1 MEPKDLKNSVV
12 ELSGALVEPETVN
25 DQDVAEETVE
35 QSEVIEVVEDEKAV
49 EEVLEKS
56 LDEPV
61 ESSVQEVIEE
71 VIPEVIEVT
80 ELPVSEE
87 TVEQTEVIEV
97 VEDEKAVEEVL
108 EKSIAEPDES
118 SVQEVVEEDIPEF
131 IEVTEL
137 PVAEE
142 IVAVIEVPVEEVLEE
157 SVTEPAESSVQEVV
171 EEIIPEVIEVT
182 KLPVA
187 DEIVAVVEEPVKLI
201 AEDILTEEII
211 SPEVVEVAIE
221 PVVELVKTK
230 VSIDDI
236 PTIEELIDISEEELE
251 LHDEEILDET
261 SPIIRAADYANLSEI
276 DLINELR
283 ILLQNDDFE
292 SIKDNVDAIK
302 INFFRRYR
310 TNIEL
315 QKTAFTEAGGNLE
328 EFKAEPDPYELDLRN
343 LLKQYQDIRSE
354 HNKKIDETK
363 DANLQKKYEII
374 EEIKALINNKESI
387 NKTFHDFRD
396 LQNRWREIGL
406 VPQAK
411 LKDLWDTYHHHV
423 ENFYDF
429 IKINKELRDLDLKKN
444 LEIKM
449 EICEKSEELLVEP
462 SIIKAFNV
470 LQKYHE
476 QWREVGPVPRDKK
489 DELWERFKAA
499 TSIINKKHQDYFEG
513 RKSDQK
519 KNLDA
524 KIALC
529 EKVEDIAASEIDAH
543 RDWDD
548 RSKELIELQK
558 VWRTIGFAP
567 KKDNNKIYERFRIA
581 SDKFFDRKREFYNQN
596 KEEQQNNLQLKTDLC
611 VQAEALKDSTDWKK
625 TADEFIN
632 IQRAWKEI
640 GPVPRKFSDVIWKR
654 FRAACDYFFENKS
667 KHFSSI
673 DGEQSDN
680 LRRKKELL
688 EEVKQFTLSGDDNA
702 DLDKLKEFQRR
713 FTDIGHV
720 PFRDKDAIQNDFR
733 DVINRHFDTLR
744 IDEKR
749 RNLMKFKNKVSNNTS
764 SGKGQNKNRF
774 EREKYMT
781 KLKQMETDL
790 ALLDNNIGFFAN
802 TKNASALI
810 EDVNQ
815 KIISTKEKIEF
826 LKEKIRI
833 MDSMEDDE

>member
-1 MEPKDLKNSVV
+1 MEPKDLKNSEV
-12 ELSGALVEPETVN
+12 ELSGAQVEPETVN
-25 DQDVAEETVE
+25 DQDVTEESVD
-35 QSEVIEVVEDEKAV
+35 QAEVIEVDEVENAV
-49 EEVLEKS
+49 AEVTEEIVA
-56 LDEPV
+56 EPV
-61 ESSVQEVIEE
+61 ESAVQETEEVAVPEVTETEAEPVVEEVSAVVEEKVEEVVAPEVAEVEIETVVEAVEPEVQEV
-71 VIPEVIEVT
+71 VIAEAVAE
-80 ELPVSEE
+80 PVSEE
-87 TVEQTEVIEV
+87 
-97 VEDEKAVEEVL
+97 
-108 EKSIAEPDES
+108 
-118 SVQEVVEEDIPEF
+118 IP
-131 IEVTEL
+131 
-137 PVAEE
+137 
-142 IVAVIEVPVEEVLEE
+142 
-157 SVTEPAESSVQEVV
+157 S
-171 EEIIPEVIEVT
+171 
-182 KLPVA
+182 
-187 DEIVAVVEEPVKLI
+187 
-201 AEDILTEEII
+201 
-211 SPEVVEVAIE
+211 
-221 PVVELVKTK
+221 
-230 VSIDDI
+230 
-236 PTIEELIDISEEELE
+236 IEELIDVSEDDLLIDEEE
-251 LHDEEILDET
+251 HQEENPQKAKL
-261 SPIIRAADYANLSEI
+261 ADYANLSEVE
-276 DLINELR
+276 LINALR
-283 ILLQNDDFE
+283 TLLASEDFE
-292 SIKDNVDAIK
+292 SVREDIDAIK
-302 INFFRRYR
+302 IYFFRLYR
-310 TNIEL
+310 ANIEA
-315 QKTAFTEAGGNLE
+315 QKAAFVAAGGNLE

-343 LLKQYQDIRSE
+343 LLKQYQDRRNE
-354 HNKKIDETK
+354 HNKRSDELK
-363 DANLQKKYEII
+363 EENLLKKYEII

-387 NKTFHDFRD
+387 NKTFHDFRE
-396 LQNRWREIGL
+396 LQNRWREIGS

-444 LEIKM
+444 LETKI

-513 RKSDQK
+513 RKSEQK

-529 EKVEDIAASEIDAH
+529 EKVEEIANAEIDVH
-543 RDWDD
+543 RDWDE

-596 KEEQQNNLQLKTDLC
+596 KEEQNTNLQLKTDLC
-611 VQAEALKDSTDWKK
+611 MQAEALKDSTEWKK
-625 TADEFIN
+625 TADEFIA
-632 IQRAWKEI
+632 IQKAWKEI
-640 GPVPRKFSDVIWKR
+640 GPVPRKYSDVIWKR
-654 FRAACDYFFENKS
+654 FRAACDFFFENKS

-673 DGEQSDN
+673 DGEQLEN
-680 LRRKKELL
+680 LRMKKELL
-688 EEVKQFTLSGDDNA
+688 EEVKQFSLSGDDGA
-702 DLDKLKEFQRR
+702 DLDKLKDFQRR

-720 PFRDKDAIQNDFR
+720 PFKDKDAIQNDFR
-733 DVINRHFDTLR
+733 DVINKHFDALR

-749 RNLMKFKNKVSNNTS
+749 RNLMKFKNKVVNNTTT
-764 SGKGQNKNRF
+764 GRGQNKMRF
-774 EREKYMT
+774 EREKYMI

-810 EDVNQ
+810 DDVNQ
-815 KIISTKEKIEF
+815 KIASTKEKIEF

>member
-1 MEPKDLKNSVV
+1 MEPKDLKNSVE
-12 ELSGALVEPETVN
+12 ELSGALVEPVTVN
-25 DQDVAEETVE
+25 DQDVAEESDV
-35 QSEVIEVVEDEKAV
+35 QSEVIEVVEDV
-49 EEVLEKS
+49 QIIEEVIEDS
-56 LDEPV
+56 LSEPV
-61 ESSVQEVIEE
+61 ESSVQEVVED
-71 VIPEVIEVT
+71 VIPEVIIAT
-80 ELPVSEE
+80 EE
-87 TVEQTEVIEV
+87 
-97 VEDEKAVEEVL
+97 
-108 EKSIAEPDES
+108 
-118 SVQEVVEEDIPEF
+118 
-131 IEVTEL
+131 

-142 IVAVIEVPVEEVLEE
+142 IV
-157 SVTEPAESSVQEVV
+157 
-171 EEIIPEVIEVT
+171 
-182 KLPVA
+182 
-187 DEIVAVVEEPVKLI
+187 DVVEEPEVLITEEVVAEVAVI
-201 AEDILTEEII
+201 AEE
-211 SPEVVEVAIE
+211 SEVAAE
-221 PVVELVKTK
+221 PAIELVKTE
-230 VSIDDI
+230 IAADDI
-236 PTIEELIDISEEELE
+236 PTIEELIDISEEDLD
-251 LHDEEILDET
+251 LHDEEIMDET
-261 SPIIRAADYANLSEI
+261 SPIIRAADYASLSEI
-276 DLINELR
+276 ELINELR
-283 ILLQNDDFE
+283 TLLQNDDFE

-302 INFFRRYR
+302 ISFFRRYR
-310 TNIEL
+310 ANIET
-315 QKTAFTEAGGNLE
+315 QKTAFVEAGGNLE
-328 EFKAEPDPYELDLRN
+328 DFKAEPDPYELDLRN
-343 LLKQYQDIRSE
+343 LLKQYQDVRNE

-374 EEIKALINNKESI
+374 EEIKSLINNKESI

-396 LQNRWREIGL
+396 LQNRWRDIGL

-462 SIIKAFNV
+462 SIIKAFNI

-529 EKVEDIAASEIDAH
+529 EKVEEIASSEIEAH

-632 IQRAWKEI
+632 IQKAWKEI

-749 RNLMKFKNKVSNNTS
+749 RNLMKFKNKVSNNIT

>member
-1 MEPKDLKNSVV
+1 MEPKDLKNSQE
-12 ELSGALVEPETVN
+12 ELSGMLVVSETVDDQSITEESVNEPEVI
-25 DQDVAEETVE
+25 VL
-35 QSEVIEVVEDEKAV
+35 SEVENAV
-49 EEVLEKS
+49 EEVAEVS
-56 LDEPV
+56 VDEAV
-61 ESSVQEVIEE
+61 ESAIHESEEVEAPEVNETETQLEEEEVVAQEVPEEIELEVAVVEEVITSEIEETLAVVAEEEVAIETETEVIIPEVEAEVIEE
-71 VIPEVIEVT
+71 VLEILPEPELEAEV
-80 ELPVSEE
+80 
-87 TVEQTEVIEV
+87 
-97 VEDEKAVEEVL
+97 
-108 EKSIAEPDES
+108 KS
-118 SVQEVVEEDIPEF
+118 
-131 IEVTEL
+131 
-137 PVAEE
+137 
-142 IVAVIEVPVEEVLEE
+142 VLEE
-157 SVTEPAESSVQEVV
+157 
-171 EEIIPEVIEVT
+171 IP
-182 KLPVA
+182 
-187 DEIVAVVEEPVKLI
+187 
-201 AEDILTEEII
+201 
-211 SPEVVEVAIE
+211 S
-221 PVVELVKTK
+221 
-230 VSIDDI
+230 
-236 PTIEELIDISEEELE
+236 IEELIDVSEDDLE
-251 LHDEEILDET
+251 IHEDDLLDES
-261 SPIIRAADYANLSEI
+261 SPKHKMADYADLDEI
-276 DLINELR
+276 GLITELR
-283 ILLQNDDFE
+283 ALLQNDDFDR
-292 SIKDNVDAIK
+292 IRDDVDAIK

-310 TNIEL
+310 ANIEA
-315 QKTAFTEAGGNLE
+315 QKAAFVSAGGDIA
-328 EFKAEPDPYELDLRN
+328 EFIVEPDPYELDLRN
-343 LLKQYQDIRSE
+343 LLKQYQDIRNE
-354 HNKKIDETK
+354 HNRRADESK
-363 DANLQKKYEII
+363 DDNLQRKYDII
-374 EEIKALINNKESI
+374 EEIKSLINNKESI

-396 LQNRWREIGL
+396 LQNRWRETGP

-444 LEIKM
+444 LEAKM

-489 DELWERFKAA
+489 DELWERFKSA
-499 TSIINKKHQDYFEG
+499 TSIINKKHQDYFES

-529 EKVEDIAASEIDAH
+529 EKVEEISTVEIENH

-548 RSKELIELQK
+548 KSKELIELQK

-596 KEEQQNNLQLKTDLC
+596 KEEQQTNLQLKTDLC
-611 VQAEALKDSTDWKK
+611 SQAEALKDSTDWKK

-632 IQRAWKEI
+632 IQKAWKEI
-640 GPVPRKFSDVIWKR
+640 GPVPRKFSDIIWKR
-654 FRAACDYFFENKS
+654 FRSACDFFFESKS

-680 LRRKKELL
+680 LRRKRALL

-702 DLDKLKEFQRR
+702 DLDKLKDFQRQ
-713 FTDIGHV
+713 FTEIGHV
-720 PFRDKDAIQNDFR
+720 PFKDKDSIQNEFR

-749 RNLMKFKNKVSNNTS
+749 RNLMKFKSKVATNTS
-764 SGKGQNKNRF
+764 TGRGQNKMRF

-815 KIISTKEKIEF
+815 KIINTKEKIEF

-833 MDSMEDDE
+833 MDAMEDGE

>member
-1 MEPKDLKNSVV
+1 MEPKDLKNSPV
-12 ELSGALVEPETVN
+12 ELSGTPVEPETVN
-25 DQDVAEETVE
+25 DQIVAEETVE
-35 QSEVIEVVEDEKAV
+35 QPEAIEVAEVVDSV
-49 EEVLEKS
+49 EEVAE
-56 LDEPV
+56 
-61 ESSVQEVIEE
+61 ESAPETAETAIQESEE
-71 VIPEVIEVT
+71 VIVPEVNEVAA
-80 ELPVSEE
+80 EEEPVAEKVEEAASE
-87 TVEQTEVIEV
+87 
-97 VEDEKAVEEVL
+97 VEEVATP
-108 EKSIAEPDES
+108 E
-118 SVQEVVEEDIPEF
+118 VNEVVAEEAAE
-131 IEVTEL
+131 E

-142 IVAVIEVPVEEVLEE
+142 IKAETAPEVETSVVPEVNEVAAEEEPVAEKVEEAVSEVEEVATPEVNE
-157 SVTEPAESSVQEVV
+157 VVTEEVV
-171 EEIIPEVIEVT
+171 EESVAEDVQSPVQEIEETVASEAIATEDEPAVEEVVAEIEVEAA
-182 KLPVA
+182 A
-187 DEIVAVVEEPVKLI
+187 DEIP
-201 AEDILTEEII
+201 
-211 SPEVVEVAIE
+211 S
-221 PVVELVKTK
+221 
-230 VSIDDI
+230 
-236 PTIEELIDISEEELE
+236 IEELIDITEDDLE
-251 LHDEEILDET
+251 IHEDEILDES
-261 SPIIRAADYANLSEI
+261 SPKIKAADYANLSEVE
-276 DLINELR
+276 LINALR

-292 SIKDNVDAIK
+292 SIRDDVDAIK

-310 TNIEL
+310 ANIEA
-315 QKTAFTEAGGNLE
+315 QKTAYTETGGDLAQFT
-328 EFKAEPDPYELDLRN
+328 AEPDPYELDLRN
-343 LLKQYQDIRSE
+343 LLKQYQDIKNE
-354 HNKKIDETK
+354 HNKKIDELK
-363 DANLQKKYEII
+363 EVNLQKKYEII

-387 NKTFHDFRD
+387 NKTFHEFRE
-396 LQNRWREIGL
+396 LQNQWREIGL

-444 LEIKM
+444 LELKM
-449 EICEKSEELLVEP
+449 EICEKTEELLVEP
-462 SIIKAFNV
+462 SIIKAFNI

-529 EKVEDIAASEIDAH
+529 EKVEEIANTEIESH
-543 RDWDD
+543 RDWDE
-548 RSKELIELQK
+548 RSRELIELQK

-567 KKDNNKIYERFRIA
+567 KKDNNRIYERFRIA

-611 VQAEALKDSTDWKK
+611 IQAEALKDSTDWKK

-632 IQRAWKEI
+632 IQKAWKEI
-640 GPVPRKFSDVIWKR
+640 GPVPRKYSDVIWKR
-654 FRAACDYFFENKS
+654 FRAACDYFFENKA

-673 DGEQSDN
+673 DGEQAEN
-680 LRRKKELL
+680 LKKKKELL
-688 EEVKQFTLSGDDNA
+688 EEVREFALTGDDNA
-702 DLDKLKEFQRR
+702 DLDKLKDFQRR
-713 FTDIGHV
+713 FTEIGHV

-733 DVINRHFDTLR
+733 DLINKHFDTLR

-749 RNLMKFKNKVSNNTS
+749 RNLMKFKNKVASNTA

-781 KLKQMETDL
+781 KLKQMESDL

-802 TKNASALI
+802 TKNAEALI

-815 KIISTKEKIEF
+815 KIAVTKEKIEF

-833 MDSMEDDE
+833 MDAMDDDE

>member
-1 MEPKDLKNSVV
+1 MEPKDLKNSVN
-12 ELSGALVEPETVN
+12 ELSGELVEPETVN
-25 DQDVAEETVE
+25 RQDVAEESEV
-35 QSEVIEVVEDEKAV
+35 QSEVIEVVEDVKTV
-49 EEVLEKS
+49 EEVAVES
-56 LDEPV
+56 VIEPV
-61 ESSVQEVIEE
+61 
-71 VIPEVIEVT
+71 
-80 ELPVSEE
+80 
-87 TVEQTEVIEV
+87 
-97 VEDEKAVEEVL
+97 DA
-108 EKSIAEPDES
+108 
-118 SVQEVVEEDIPEF
+118 SVQEVVEESIPEVVVA
-131 IEVTEL
+131 IEES
-137 PVAEE
+137 VAEE
-142 IVAVIEVPVEEVLEE
+142 VNVVADEPDLKTLDEIVPEMNVSSEE
-157 SVTEPAESSVQEVV
+157 SVDKSETVV
-171 EEIIPEVIEVT
+171 GT
-182 KLPVA
+182 
-187 DEIVAVVEEPVKLI
+187 DEIAPVT
-201 AEDILTEEII
+201 D
-211 SPEVVEVAIE
+211 V
-221 PVVELVKTK
+221 
-230 VSIDDI
+230 I
-236 PTIEELIDISEEELE
+236 PTIEELIDISEEELD
-251 LHDEEILDET
+251 LHDEEILDEN
-261 SPIIRAADYANLSEI
+261 SPIVRAADYANLSEI
-276 DLINELR
+276 ELIAELR
-283 ILLQNDDFE
+283 TLLQNGDFE
-292 SIKDNVDAIK
+292 SVKDNVDAIK
-302 INFFRRYR
+302 ISFFRRYR
-310 TNIEL
+310 ANIEA
-315 QKTAFTEAGGNLE
+315 QKTAFVESGGNLE

-343 LLKQYQDIRSE
+343 LLKQYQDIRNE

-363 DANLQKKYEII
+363 EANLQKKYEII

-396 LQNRWREIGL
+396 LQNRWRDIGL

-462 SIIKAFNV
+462 SIIKAFNI

-529 EKVEDIAASEIDAH
+529 EKVEEIANSEIDAH

-632 IQRAWKEI
+632 IQKAWKEI

-667 KHFSSI
+667 KHFSSV

-680 LRRKKELL
+680 LRKKKELL
-688 EEVKQFTLSGDDNA
+688 EEVKQFTLTGDDNA
-702 DLDKLKEFQRR
+702 DLDKLKDFQRR
-713 FTDIGHV
+713 FTEIGHV

-733 DVINRHFDTLR
+733 DVINKHFDTLR

-749 RNLMKFKNKVSNNTS
+749 RNLMKFKNKVANNTS

-810 EDVNQ
+810 DDVNQ

>member
-1 MEPKDLKNSVV
+1 MEPKDLKNSVI

-25 DQDVAEETVE
+25 DQNVAEE
-35 QSEVIEVVEDEKAV
+35 S
-49 EEVLEKS
+49 
-56 LDEPV
+56 
-61 ESSVQEVIEE
+61 
-71 VIPEVIEVT
+71 
-80 ELPVSEE
+80 
-87 TVEQTEVIEV
+87 VEQTEVIEV
-97 VEDEKAVEEVL
+97 AEDEKPIEIVAEV
-108 EKSIAEPDES
+108 SVAEVDVPVIQEADEANT
-118 SVQEVVEEDIPEF
+118 PE
-131 IEVTEL
+131 INE
-137 PVAEE
+137 PVAELAGE
-142 IVAVIEVPVEEVLEE
+142 
-157 SVTEPAESSVQEVV
+157 EVV
-171 EEIIPEVIEVT
+171 EEIETEPEVVETI
-182 KLPVA
+182 
-187 DEIVAVVEEPVKLI
+187 VEEPVEVHSPETNEPE
-201 AEDILTEEII
+201 AELAGEEVVADVDIETVTNTVEAAVPEVEAEVSEII
-211 SPEVVEVAIE
+211 ETVSE
-221 PVVELVKTK
+221 PVKSEVIEINTQESPV
-230 VSIDDI
+230 DEI
-236 PTIEELIDISEEELE
+236 PSIEELIDISEDDLEIHEDDMLEESGPKAKL
-251 LHDEEILDET
+251 
-261 SPIIRAADYANLSEI
+261 ADYASLSEI
-276 DLINELR
+276 ELINSLR
-283 ILLQNDDFE
+283 TLLEKDDFE
-292 SIKDNVDAIK
+292 SIRDDIDAIK
-302 INFFRRYR
+302 IHFFRRYR
-310 TNIEL
+310 ANIEA
-315 QKTAFTEAGGNLE
+315 QKALFVEAGGNLE
-328 EFKAEPDPYELDLRN
+328 EFKAEPDPNELDLRN
-343 LLKQYQDIRSE
+343 LLKHYQDIRNE
-354 HNKKIDETK
+354 HNKKVDEDK
-363 DANLQKKYEII
+363 EANLQKKYDII
-374 EEIKALINNKESI
+374 EEIKSLINNKESI
-387 NKTFHDFRD
+387 NKTFHDFRE

-444 LEIKM
+444 LETKI

-462 SIIKAFNV
+462 SIIKAFNI

-513 RKSDQK
+513 RKSEQK

-529 EKVEDIAASEIDAH
+529 EKVEEIAKAEIEVH

-596 KEEQQNNLQLKTDLC
+596 KEEQQNNLQMKTDLC
-611 VQAEALKDSTDWKK
+611 IQAEALKDSTDWKK

-632 IQRAWKEI
+632 IQKAWKEI

-654 FRAACDYFFENKS
+654 FRSACDYFFENKA

-673 DGEQSDN
+673 DGEQSGN
-680 LRRKKELL
+680 LKLKRDLL
-688 EEVKQFTLSGDDNA
+688 EEVKQFALTGDDNA
-702 DLDKLKEFQRR
+702 DLDKLKDFQRR
-713 FTDIGHV
+713 FTEIGHV
-720 PFRDKDAIQNDFR
+720 PFKDKDSIQNEFR

-749 RNLMKFKNKVSNNTS
+749 RNLMKFKSKVVNNTTT
-764 SGKGQNKNRF
+764 GRGQNKMRF

-781 KLKQMETDL
+781 KLKQMESDL

-815 KIISTKEKIEF
+815 KIINTKEKIEF

-833 MDSMEDDE
+833 MDAMEDDE

>member
-1 MEPKDLKNSVV
+1 MEPKDLKNSNV
-12 ELSGALVEPETVN
+12 ELSDTALVSETVD
-25 DQDVAEETVE
+25 DQNIAEETVE
-35 QSEVIEVVEDEKAV
+35 QAEVIEVANVEDAV
-49 EEVLEKS
+49 EEV
-56 LDEPV
+56 V
-61 ESSVQEVIEE
+61 EESA
-71 VIPEVIEVT
+71 P
-80 ELPVSEE
+80 E
-87 TVEQTEVIEV
+87 TVESAIQEAEEAIAPEINEPEAELAEEKVEVLAEAETAVVDEGVEEQEPEIDDVILTEVIEPETETV
-97 VEDEKAVEEVL
+97 QEEVKIEL
-108 EKSIAEPDES
+108 HS
-118 SVQEVVEEDIPEF
+118 EE
-131 IEVTEL
+131 
-137 PVAEE
+137 
-142 IVAVIEVPVEEVLEE
+142 
-157 SVTEPAESSVQEVV
+157 
-171 EEIIPEVIEVT
+171 
-182 KLPVA
+182 
-187 DEIVAVVEEPVKLI
+187 
-201 AEDILTEEII
+201 
-211 SPEVVEVAIE
+211 
-221 PVVELVKTK
+221 
-230 VSIDDI
+230 I
-236 PTIEELIDISEEELE
+236 PTIEELIDVSEEDLE
-251 LHDEEILDET
+251 IHEDDLLDENN
-261 SPIIRAADYANLSEI
+261 PKLKMADYADLDEAG
-276 DLINELR
+276 LINELR
-283 ILLQNDDFE
+283 TLMQNDDFDR
-292 SIKDNVDAIK
+292 IRDDVDAIK
-302 INFFRRYR
+302 INFFRLYR
-310 TNIEL
+310 ANIEA
-315 QKTAFTEAGGNLE
+315 QKAAFATAGGDIA
-328 EFKAEPDPYELDLRN
+328 EFKAEPDPNELDLRN
-343 LLKQYQDIRSE
+343 LLKVYQDRRNE
-354 HNKKIDETK
+354 HNKKVDESK
-363 DANLQKKYEII
+363 ESNLQKKYDII

-396 LQNRWREIGL
+396 LQDKWRMIGP

-444 LEIKM
+444 LETKM

-529 EKVEDIAASEIDAH
+529 ENVEQISLVEIDNH
-543 RDWDD
+543 RDWDEK
-548 RSKELIELQK
+548 SKELIELQK

-596 KEEQQNNLQLKTDLC
+596 KEEQQVNLQLKTDLC
-611 VQAEALKDSTDWKK
+611 LQAEALKDSTDWKK
-625 TADEFIN
+625 TADEFIT
-632 IQRAWKEI
+632 IQKAWKEI
-640 GPVPRKFSDVIWKR
+640 GPVPRKFSDIIWKR
-654 FRAACDYFFENKS
+654 FRSACDSFFESKA

-680 LRRKKELL
+680 LRRKRALL
-688 EEVKQFTLSGDDNA
+688 EEVKQFALTGDDSA
-702 DLDKLKEFQRR
+702 DLDKLKDFQRQ
-713 FTDIGHV
+713 FTEIGHV
-720 PFRDKDAIQNDFR
+720 PFKDKDAIQNEFR

-749 RNLMKFKNKVSNNTS
+749 RNLMKFKSKVANNTT
-764 SGKGQNKNRF
+764 SGRGQNKMRF

-781 KLKQMETDL
+781 KLKQMESDL

-810 EDVNQ
+810 DDVNQ
-815 KIISTKEKIEF
+815 KIANTKEKIEF

-833 MDSMEDDE
+833 MDAMEDDE

>member
-1 MEPKDLKNSVV
+1 MEPKDLKNSKE
-12 ELSGALVEPETVN
+12 ELSGAPVEPETIN
-25 DQDVAEETVE
+25 DQIVAEETVE
-35 QSEVIEVVEDEKAV
+35 QSEVIEVAEVENAV
-49 EEVLEKS
+49 EEVAEES
-56 LDEPV
+56 APETV
-61 ESSVQEVIEE
+61 ESAVQEVVEE
-71 VIPEVIEVT
+71 VIPEVIE
-80 ELPVSEE
+80 
-87 TVEQTEVIEV
+87 EV
-97 VEDEKAVEEVL
+97 
-108 EKSIAEPDES
+108 AE
-118 SVQEVVEEDIPEF
+118 
-131 IEVTEL
+131 

-142 IVAVIEVPVEEVLEE
+142 IEA
-157 SVTEPAESSVQEVV
+157 VV
-171 EEIIPEVIEVT
+171 EETAPEVETVVEVTEELSTPEVIEES
-182 KLPVA
+182 VA
-187 DEIVAVVEEPVKLI
+187 
-201 AEDILTEEII
+201 
-211 SPEVVEVAIE
+211 E
-221 PVVELVKTK
+221 PVVDE
-230 VSIDDI
+230 I
-236 PTIEELIDISEEELE
+236 PSIEELIDISEEDLE
-251 LHDEEILDET
+251 LHEDHVLDES
-261 SPIIRAADYANLSEI
+261 SPIIKAADYANLSEV

-283 ILLQNDDFE
+283 NLLQNEDFD
-292 SIKDNVDAIK
+292 SIKDDVDAIK

-310 TNIEL
+310 ANIEA
-315 QKTAFTEAGGNLE
+315 QKATFAEAGGNLE

-343 LLKQYQDIRSE
+343 LLKQYQDIRNE

-363 DANLQKKYEII
+363 EINLQKKYEII

-444 LEIKM
+444 LETKM

-462 SIIKAFNV
+462 SIIKAFNI

-499 TSIINKKHQDYFEG
+499 TSIINKKHQDYFED

-524 KIALC
+524 KVALC
-529 EKVEDIAASEIDAH
+529 EKVEEIANGEIDAH
-543 RDWDD
+543 RDWDE

-632 IQRAWKEI
+632 IQKAWKEI

-654 FRAACDYFFENKS
+654 FRAACDYFFENKA

-673 DGEQSDN
+673 DGEQAEN
-680 LRRKKELL
+680 LRLKRELL
-688 EEVKQFTLSGDDNA
+688 EEVKQFALSGDDGA
-702 DLDKLKEFQRR
+702 DLDKLKDFQRR

-720 PFRDKDAIQNDFR
+720 PFRDKDAIQNEFR

-749 RNLMKFKNKVSNNTS
+749 RNLMKFKNKVANNVS

-815 KIISTKEKIEF
+815 KIASTKEKIEF

-833 MDSMEDDE
+833 MDAMEDDE

>member
-1 MEPKDLKNSVV
+1 MEPKDLKNSVI

-35 QSEVIEVVEDEKAV
+35 QSEVIEVTEVENAV
-49 EEVLEKS
+49 EEEIEES
-56 LDEPV
+56 LPIAV
-61 ESSVQEVIEE
+61 ESAVQEVVEE
-71 VIPEVIEVT
+71 VIPEVIEVAPEPVAEEVDAEVEEFKVAEAET
-80 ELPVSEE
+80 EFVEVEELVTEE
-87 TVEQTEVIEV
+87 TVTPEV
-97 VEDEKAVEEVL
+97 VEH
-108 EKSIAEPDES
+108 IAEPD
-118 SVQEVVEEDIPEF
+118 VDEVKMEF
-131 IEVTEL
+131 AT
-137 PVAEE
+137 
-142 IVAVIEVPVEEVLEE
+142 
-157 SVTEPAESSVQEVV
+157 
-171 EEIIPEVIEVT
+171 
-182 KLPVA
+182 
-187 DEIVAVVEEPVKLI
+187 
-201 AEDILTEEII
+201 
-211 SPEVVEVAIE
+211 
-221 PVVELVKTK
+221 
-230 VSIDDI
+230 DDI
-236 PTIEELIDISEEELE
+236 PSIEELIDISEEDIE
-251 LHDEEILDET
+251 LHDEEILDES
-261 SPIIRAADYANLSEI
+261 SPVIKAADYANLSEV
-276 DLINELR
+276 DLIAELR
-283 ILLQNDDFE
+283 NLLQNDDFE
-292 SIKDNVDAIK
+292 SIKDDVDAIK

-310 TNIEL
+310 ANIEA
-315 QKTAFTEAGGNLE
+315 QKALFAEAGGNLE

-343 LLKQYQDIRSE
+343 LLKQYQDRRNE

-406 VPQAK
+406 VPQSK

-462 SIIKAFNV
+462 SIIKAFNI

-519 KNLDA
+519 RNLDA

-529 EKVEDIAASEIDAH
+529 EKVEEIAKSEIDAH

-567 KKDNNKIYERFRIA
+567 KKDNNRIYERFRIA

-596 KEEQQNNLQLKTDLC
+596 KEEQQNNLQLKIDLC
-611 VQAEALKDSTDWKK
+611 IQAEALKDSTDWKK
-625 TADEFIN
+625 TADEFIS

-654 FRAACDYFFENKS
+654 FRSACDYFFENKS
-667 KHFSSI
+667 KHFSSV
-673 DGEQSDN
+673 DGEQSEN
-680 LRRKKELL
+680 LRKKKELL
-688 EEVKQFTLSGDDNA
+688 EEVKHFTLSGDDNA

-733 DVINRHFDTLR
+733 DMINRHFDTLR

-749 RNLMKFKNKVSNNTS
+749 RNLMKFKNKVANNTA

-781 KLKQMETDL
+781 KLKQLETDL

-802 TKNASALI
+802 TKSASALI
-810 EDVNQ
+810 DDVNQ
-815 KIISTKEKIEF
+815 KIVSTKEKIEF

-833 MDSMEDDE
+833 MDSMEDD

>member
-1 MEPKDLKNSVV
+1 MEPKDLKNSKE
-12 ELSGALVEPETVN
+12 ELSGAPVEPETIN
-25 DQDVAEETVE
+25 DQIVAEETVE
-35 QSEVIEVVEDEKAV
+35 QSEVIEVAEVENAV
-49 EEVLEKS
+49 EEVAEES
-56 LDEPV
+56 APETV
-61 ESSVQEVIEE
+61 ESAVQEVVEE
-71 VIPEVIEVT
+71 VIPEVIE
-80 ELPVSEE
+80 E
-87 TVEQTEVIEV
+87 
-97 VEDEKAVEEVL
+97 A
-108 EKSIAEPDES
+108 AE
-118 SVQEVVEEDIPEF
+118 
-131 IEVTEL
+131 

-142 IVAVIEVPVEEVLEE
+142 IE
-157 SVTEPAESSVQEVV
+157 
-171 EEIIPEVIEVT
+171 
-182 KLPVA
+182 
-187 DEIVAVVEEPVKLI
+187 AVVEETAPEVE
-201 AEDILTEEII
+201 AVVDVTEEL
-211 SPEVVEVAIE
+211 STPEVVRESVAE
-221 PVVELVKTK
+221 PVVDE
-230 VSIDDI
+230 I
-236 PTIEELIDISEEELE
+236 PSIEELIDISEEDLE
-251 LHDEEILDET
+251 LHEDHILDES
-261 SPIIRAADYANLSEI
+261 SPIIKAADYANLSEV

-283 ILLQNDDFE
+283 NLLQNDDFE
-292 SIKDNVDAIK
+292 SIKDDVDAIK

-310 TNIEL
+310 ANIEA
-315 QKTAFTEAGGNLE
+315 QKAAFAEAGGNLE

-363 DANLQKKYEII
+363 EANLQKKYEII

-444 LEIKM
+444 METKM

-462 SIIKAFNV
+462 SIIKAFNI

-499 TSIINKKHQDYFEG
+499 TSIINKKHQDYFED

-524 KIALC
+524 KVALC
-529 EKVEDIAASEIDAH
+529 EKVEEIANGEIDAH
-543 RDWDD
+543 RDWDE

-632 IQRAWKEI
+632 IQKAWKEI

-654 FRAACDYFFENKS
+654 FRAACDYFFENKA

-673 DGEQSDN
+673 DGEQAEN
-680 LRRKKELL
+680 LRLKRELL
-688 EEVKQFTLSGDDNA
+688 EEVKQFALSGDDGA
-702 DLDKLKEFQRR
+702 DLDKLKDFQRR

-720 PFRDKDAIQNDFR
+720 PFRDKDAIQNEFR

-749 RNLMKFKNKVSNNTS
+749 RNLMKFKNKVANNVS

-774 EREKYMT
+774 EREKYMI

-815 KIISTKEKIEF
+815 KIASTKEKIEF

-833 MDSMEDDE
+833 MDAMEDDE

>member
-1 MEPKDLKNSVV
+1 MEPKDLKNSVI

-25 DQDVAEETVE
+25 DQNVAEE
-35 QSEVIEVVEDEKAV
+35 S
-49 EEVLEKS
+49 
-56 LDEPV
+56 
-61 ESSVQEVIEE
+61 
-71 VIPEVIEVT
+71 
-80 ELPVSEE
+80 
-87 TVEQTEVIEV
+87 VEQTEVIEV
-97 VEDEKAVEEVL
+97 AEDEKPIEIVAEV
-108 EKSIAEPDES
+108 SVAEVDVPVIQEADEANT
-118 SVQEVVEEDIPEF
+118 PE
-131 IEVTEL
+131 INE
-137 PVAEE
+137 PVAELAGE
-142 IVAVIEVPVEEVLEE
+142 
-157 SVTEPAESSVQEVV
+157 EVV
-171 EEIIPEVIEVT
+171 EEIETEPEVVET
-182 KLPVA
+182 
-187 DEIVAVVEEPVKLI
+187 VVEEPVEVHTPETHEHE
-201 AEDILTEEII
+201 AELAGEEVVADVDIETVTNTVEAAVPEVEAEVSEII
-211 SPEVVEVAIE
+211 ETVSE
-221 PVVELVKTK
+221 PVKSEVIEINTQESPV
-230 VSIDDI
+230 DEI
-236 PTIEELIDISEEELE
+236 PSIEELIDISEDDLEIHEDDLLEESGPKAKL
-251 LHDEEILDET
+251 
-261 SPIIRAADYANLSEI
+261 ADYASLSEI
-276 DLINELR
+276 ELINSLR
-283 ILLQNDDFE
+283 TLLEKDDFE
-292 SIKDNVDAIK
+292 SIRDDIDAIK
-302 INFFRRYR
+302 IHFFRRYR
-310 TNIEL
+310 ANIEA
-315 QKTAFTEAGGNLE
+315 QKALFVEAGGNLE
-328 EFKAEPDPYELDLRN
+328 EFKAEPDPNELDLRN
-343 LLKQYQDIRSE
+343 LLKHYQDIRNE
-354 HNKKIDETK
+354 HNKKVDEDK
-363 DANLQKKYEII
+363 EANLQKKYDII
-374 EEIKALINNKESI
+374 EEIKSLINNKESI
-387 NKTFHDFRD
+387 NKTFHDFRE

-444 LEIKM
+444 LETKI

-462 SIIKAFNV
+462 SIIKAFNI

-513 RKSDQK
+513 RKSEQK

-529 EKVEDIAASEIDAH
+529 EKVEEIAKAEIEVH

-548 RSKELIELQK
+548 RSKELIELPK

-596 KEEQQNNLQLKTDLC
+596 KEEQQNNLQMKTDLC
-611 VQAEALKDSTDWKK
+611 IQAEALKDSTDWKK

-632 IQRAWKEI
+632 IQKAWKEI

-654 FRAACDYFFENKS
+654 FRSACDYFFENKA

-673 DGEQSDN
+673 DGEQSGN
-680 LRRKKELL
+680 LKLKRDLL
-688 EEVKQFTLSGDDNA
+688 EEVKQFALTGDDNA
-702 DLDKLKEFQRR
+702 DLDKLKDFQRR
-713 FTDIGHV
+713 FTEIGHV
-720 PFRDKDAIQNDFR
+720 PFKDKDSIQNEFR

-749 RNLMKFKNKVSNNTS
+749 RNLMKFKSKVVNNTTT
-764 SGKGQNKNRF
+764 GRGQNKMRF

-781 KLKQMETDL
+781 KLKQMESDL

-815 KIISTKEKIEF
+815 KIINTKEKIEF

-833 MDSMEDDE
+833 MDAMEDDE

>member
-1 MEPKDLKNSVV
+1 MH
-12 ELSGALVEPETVN
+12 
-25 DQDVAEETVE
+25 
-35 QSEVIEVVEDEKAV
+35 EDEV
-49 EEVLEKS
+49 
-56 LDEPV
+56 
-61 ESSVQEVIEE
+61 
-71 VIPEVIEVT
+71 
-80 ELPVSEE
+80 
-87 TVEQTEVIEV
+87 
-97 VEDEKAVEEVL
+97 
-108 EKSIAEPDES
+108 
-118 SVQEVVEEDIPEF
+118 
-131 IEVTEL
+131 
-137 PVAEE
+137 
-142 IVAVIEVPVEEVLEE
+142 
-157 SVTEPAESSVQEVV
+157 
-171 EEIIPEVIEVT
+171 
-182 KLPVA
+182 
-187 DEIVAVVEEPVKLI
+187 
-201 AEDILTEEII
+201 
-211 SPEVVEVAIE
+211 
-221 PVVELVKTK
+221 
-230 VSIDDI
+230 
-236 PTIEELIDISEEELE
+236 
-251 LHDEEILDET
+251 LDET
-261 SPIIRAADYANLSEI
+261 SPIIKAADYASLSEVE
-276 DLINELR
+276 LINAFRE
-283 ILLQNDDFE
+283 LLQNDDFE
-292 SIKDNVDAIK
+292 SIKDDVDAIK

-310 TNIEL
+310 ANIEA
-315 QKTAFTEAGGNLE
+315 QKAAFVEAGGNLE

-343 LLKQYQDIRSE
+343 LLKHYQDIKNE
-354 HNKKIDETK
+354 HNKKIDEVK
-363 DANLQKKYEII
+363 EINLQKKYEII

-387 NKTFHDFRD
+387 NKTFHEFRE
-396 LQNRWREIGL
+396 LQNQWREIGL

-444 LEIKM
+444 LETKM
-449 EICEKSEELLVEP
+449 EICEKAEELLVEP
-462 SIIKAFNV
+462 SIIKAFNI

-529 EKVEDIAASEIDAH
+529 EKVEEIANGEIEAH
-543 RDWDD
+543 RDWDEK
-548 RSKELIELQK
+548 SKELIELQK

-567 KKDNNKIYERFRIA
+567 KKDNNKIYERFRVA

-611 VQAEALKDSTDWKK
+611 MQAEALKDSTDWKK

-632 IQRAWKEI
+632 IQKAWKEI

-654 FRAACDYFFENKS
+654 FRAACDYFFENKA

-673 DGEQSDN
+673 DGEQTEN
-680 LRRKKELL
+680 LKKKKELL
-688 EEVKQFTLSGDDNA
+688 EEVKQFSLSGDDSA
-702 DLDKLKEFQRR
+702 DLDKLKDFQRR
-713 FTDIGHV
+713 FTEIGHV
-720 PFRDKDAIQNDFR
+720 PFRDKDAIQNEFR
-733 DVINRHFDTLR
+733 DLINQHFDTLR

-749 RNLMKFKNKVSNNTS
+749 RNLMKFKNKVANNTS

-781 KLKQMETDL
+781 KLKQLETDL

-810 EDVNQ
+810 DDVNQ

-833 MDSMEDDE
+833 MDSMDDDE

>member
-1 MEPKDLKNSVV
+1 MEPKDLKNSVE
-12 ELSGALVEPETVN
+12 ELSGALVEPVTVN
-25 DQDVAEETVE
+25 DHDVAEESDV
-35 QSEVIEVVEDEKAV
+35 QSEVIEVVEDV
-49 EEVLEKS
+49 QIIEEVIEDS
-56 LDEPV
+56 LSEPV
-61 ESSVQEVIEE
+61 ESSVQEVVED
-71 VIPEVIEVT
+71 VIPEVIIAT
-80 ELPVSEE
+80 EE
-87 TVEQTEVIEV
+87 
-97 VEDEKAVEEVL
+97 
-108 EKSIAEPDES
+108 
-118 SVQEVVEEDIPEF
+118 
-131 IEVTEL
+131 

-142 IVAVIEVPVEEVLEE
+142 IV
-157 SVTEPAESSVQEVV
+157 
-171 EEIIPEVIEVT
+171 
-182 KLPVA
+182 
-187 DEIVAVVEEPVKLI
+187 DVVEEPEVLITEEVVAEVAVI
-201 AEDILTEEII
+201 AEE
-211 SPEVVEVAIE
+211 SEVAAE
-221 PVVELVKTK
+221 PAIELVKTE
-230 VSIDDI
+230 IAADDI
-236 PTIEELIDISEEELE
+236 PTIEELIDISEEDLD
-251 LHDEEILDET
+251 LHDEEIMDET
-261 SPIIRAADYANLSEI
+261 SPIIRAADYASLSEI
-276 DLINELR
+276 ELINELR
-283 ILLQNDDFE
+283 TLLQNDDFE

-302 INFFRRYR
+302 ISFFRRYR
-310 TNIEL
+310 ANIET
-315 QKTAFTEAGGNLE
+315 QKTAFVEAGGNLE
-328 EFKAEPDPYELDLRN
+328 DFKAEPDPYELDLRN
-343 LLKQYQDIRSE
+343 LLKQYQDVRNE

-374 EEIKALINNKESI
+374 EEIKSLINNKESI

-396 LQNRWREIGL
+396 LQNRWRDIGL

-462 SIIKAFNV
+462 SIIKAFNI

-529 EKVEDIAASEIDAH
+529 EKVEEIASSEIEAH

-632 IQRAWKEI
+632 IQKAWKEI

-749 RNLMKFKNKVSNNTS
+749 RNLMKFKNKVSNNIT

>member
-1 MEPKDLKNSVV
+1 MEPKDLKNSPE
-12 ELSGALVEPETVN
+12 ELSGAPVEPETVN
-25 DQDVAEETVE
+25 DQIVAEEVVE
-35 QSEVIEVVEDEKAV
+35 QPESDVVAEVVDSVEEVAEVESPEAV
-49 EEVLEKS
+49 EEA
-56 LDEPV
+56 
-61 ESSVQEVIEE
+61 VQETPEAIVEE
-71 VIPEVIEVT
+71 VNEPAVTEEAVEETTTEVT
-80 ELPVSEE
+80 EP
-87 TVEQTEVIEV
+87 
-97 VEDEKAVEEVL
+97 
-108 EKSIAEPDES
+108 IAEVAE
-118 SVQEVVEEDIPEF
+118 
-131 IEVTEL
+131 

-142 IVAVIEVPVEEVLEE
+142 VVAEPEVAEVP
-157 SVTEPAESSVQEVV
+157 S
-171 EEIIPEVIEVT
+171 
-182 KLPVA
+182 
-187 DEIVAVVEEPVKLI
+187 
-201 AEDILTEEII
+201 
-211 SPEVVEVAIE
+211 
-221 PVVELVKTK
+221 
-230 VSIDDI
+230 
-236 PTIEELIDISEEELE
+236 IEELIDISEEVLE
-251 LHDEEILDET
+251 MHEDEVLDET
-261 SPIIRAADYANLSEI
+261 SPIIKAADYASLSEVE
-276 DLINELR
+276 LINAFRE
-283 ILLQNDDFE
+283 LLQNDDFE
-292 SIKDNVDAIK
+292 SIKDDVDAIK

-310 TNIEL
+310 ANIEA
-315 QKTAFTEAGGNLE
+315 QKAAFVEAGGNLE

-343 LLKQYQDIRSE
+343 LLKHYQDVKNE
-354 HNKKIDETK
+354 HNKKIDEVK
-363 DANLQKKYEII
+363 EINLQKKYEII

-387 NKTFHDFRD
+387 NKTFHEFRE
-396 LQNRWREIGL
+396 LQNQWREIGL

-444 LEIKM
+444 LETKM
-449 EICEKSEELLVEP
+449 EICEKAEELLVEP
-462 SIIKAFNV
+462 SIIKAFNI

-529 EKVEDIAASEIDAH
+529 EKVEEIANGEIEAH
-543 RDWDD
+543 RDWDEK
-548 RSKELIELQK
+548 SKELIELQK

-567 KKDNNKIYERFRIA
+567 KKDNNKIYERFRVA

-611 VQAEALKDSTDWKK
+611 MQAEALKDSTDWKK

-632 IQRAWKEI
+632 IQKAWKEI

-654 FRAACDYFFENKS
+654 FRAACDYFFENKA

-673 DGEQSDN
+673 DGEQTEN
-680 LRRKKELL
+680 LKKKKELL
-688 EEVKQFTLSGDDNA
+688 EEVKQFSLSGDDSA
-702 DLDKLKEFQRR
+702 DLDKLKDFQRR
-713 FTDIGHV
+713 FTEIGHV
-720 PFRDKDAIQNDFR
+720 PFRDKDAIQNEFR
-733 DVINRHFDTLR
+733 DLINQHFDTLR

-749 RNLMKFKNKVSNNTS
+749 RNLMKFKNKVANNTS

-781 KLKQMETDL
+781 KLKQLETDL

-810 EDVNQ
+810 DDVNQ

-833 MDSMEDDE
+833 MDSMDDDE